1 MKIRIAVVVDKV
13 VEAPDFLRPYFNK
26 ELDWAD
32 LQGKDEEAYTRWYE
46 ELVQKHTILDEGEWV
61 MVEEDV

>member
-26 ELDWAD
+26 ELDWED
-32 LQGKDEEAYTRWYE
+32 LRGKEEEAYARWYE
-46 ELVQKHTILDEGEWV
+46 DLIQKYTILDSGEWV
-61 MVEEDV
+61 MVEEDA

>member
-32 LQGKDEEAYTRWYE
+32 LQGEDEEAYVRWYE
-46 ELVQKHTILDEGEWV
+46 DLIQKHTILDDGEWV
-61 MVEEDV
+61 IVKEDV

>member
-13 VEAPDFLRPYFNK
+13 VEAPDFLRPYFTK

-32 LQGKDEEAYTRWYE
+32 LQGKDEEAYARWYE
-46 ELVQKHTILDEGEWV
+46 ELIQKHTILDGGEWA

>member
-26 ELDWAD
+26 ELDWTN

>member
-26 ELDWAD
+26 ELSWAD
-32 LQGKDEEAYTRWYE
+32 LRGKDEEAYVRWYE
-46 ELVQKHTILDEGEWV
+46 DLIQKHTILDDGEWV